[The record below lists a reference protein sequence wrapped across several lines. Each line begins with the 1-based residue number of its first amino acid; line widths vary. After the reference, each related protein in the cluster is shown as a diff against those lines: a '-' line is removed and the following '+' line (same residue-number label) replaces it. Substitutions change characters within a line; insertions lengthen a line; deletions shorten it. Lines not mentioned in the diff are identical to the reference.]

1 MASCRRDEGR
11 PGTGVGFMKIA
22 SILACALSGASVAL
36 GAAGAD
42 EMQEPAFALPQEVVS
57 AATAFQAYMSGAAK
71 IDAGFADGE
80 QVARGLKT
88 ASAYET
94 TQMEEGMVAYGAIV
108 ALQDE
113 RFVAGVERAAGRG
126 EDRAVF
132 AEQLIQDPARA
143 TQVDGAD
150 EAARRIEAALG
161 DKAGALVTAGTQV
174 KAAAYSVQHQ
184 AWSQATV
191 ADPEGRLADVKA
203 RSAERTTPSDDDNQ
217 AMLAALVAADPAAA
231 AADAAQGVFTPIEA
245 RSLALAAESVL
256 GRAHSA
262 DRDRLTP
269 LFSDIDSA
277 ECLRMAKLNLY
288 QCMAVAGPQYEDI
301 YCLGQHAML
310 ETAKCVAGAAR
321 SAGATQMVAS
331 LSPRPDGASAS
342 GSSYVPLAAHYRVKI
357 DPNN

>member
-1 MASCRRDEGR
+1 VM
-11 PGTGVGFMKIA
+11 
-22 SILACALSGASVAL
+22 ACALTGACVAM

-57 AATAFQAYMSGAAK
+57 AATAFQQYMSGAAR

-94 TQMEEGMVAYGAIV
+94 SQMEEGMVAYGAIV

-126 EDRAVF
+126 DDRAIF

-150 EAARRIEAALG
+150 EAARRIEAALS
-161 DKAGALVTAGTQV
+161 DRANALVTAGGQV
-174 KAAAYSVQHQ
+174 KSAAYSVQRQ
-184 AWSQATV
+184 AWSQVTV
-191 ADPEGRLADVKA
+191 SDAQGRLADVKA
-203 RSAERTTPSDDDNQ
+203 RSAERAAPSDDDNQ
-217 AMLAALVAADPAAA
+217 AMLAALVAADPSG
-231 AADAAQGVFTPIEA
+231 AADTGQGAFTPIEA

-269 LFSDIDSA
+269 LFSDVDSA
-277 ECLRMAKLNLY
+277 ECLRMAKLDLY

-310 ETAKCVAGAAR
+310 ETAKCVAGAAHGV
-321 SAGATQMVAS
+321 GAPQVVAS
-331 LSPRPDGASAS
+331 LSPRPEGASAS
-342 GSSYVPLAAHYRVKI
+342 SASYVPLAAHYRVKI

>member
-1 MASCRRDEGR
+1 MRIAIVMASALG
-11 PGTGVGFMKIA
+11 G
-22 SILACALSGASVAL
+22 ACVAL

-42 EMQEPAFALPQEVVS
+42 EMQEPAFALPREVVS
-57 AATAFQAYMSGAAK
+57 AATAFQQYMSGAAK

-94 TQMEEGMVAYGAIV
+94 SQMEEGMVAYGAIV
-108 ALQDE
+108 ALQDA

-126 EDRAVF
+126 DDRAIF

-150 EAARRIEAALG
+150 EAARRIEAAFN
-161 DKAGALVTAGTQV
+161 DRASALVTAATQV
-174 KAAAYSVQHQ
+174 KASAYSVQHQ
-184 AWSQATV
+184 AWSQAPV
-191 ADPEGRLADVKA
+191 SDAQGRLADVKA
-203 RSAERTTPSDDDNQ
+203 RSAERAAPSDDDNQ
-217 AMLAALVAADPAAA
+217 AMLAALVAADPSQTG
-231 AADAAQGVFTPIEA
+231 ADAGQDAFTPIEA

-269 LFSDIDSA
+269 LFSDVDSA
-277 ECLRMAKLNLY
+277 ECLRMAKLDLY
-288 QCMAVAGPQYEDI
+288 QCMAVAVPQYEDI

-310 ETAKCVAGAAR
+310 ETATCVAGAAHGV
-321 SAGATQMVAS
+321 GAAQVVAS
-331 LSPRPDGASAS
+331 LPPRPEGASAS
-342 GSSYVPLAAHYRVKI
+342 NASYVPLAAHYRVKI
-357 DPNN
+357 DPND

>member
-1 MASCRRDEGR
+1 
-11 PGTGVGFMKIA
+11 MKFA
-22 SILACALSGASVAL
+22 KVMACALTGACVAM

-57 AATAFQAYMSGAAK
+57 AATAFQQYMSGAAK

-80 QVARGLKT
+80 QVAHGLKT

-108 ALQDE
+108 ALQDD

-126 EDRAVF
+126 DDKAIF

-150 EAARRIEAALG
+150 DAARRIEAALN
-161 DKAGALVTAGTQV
+161 DRANALVAAGTQV
-174 KAAAYSVQHQ
+174 KSAAYSVQHQ
-184 AWSQATV
+184 AWSQVTV
-191 ADPEGRLADVKA
+191 SDAQGRLADVKA
-203 RSAERTTPSDDDNQ
+203 RSAERAVPSDDDNQ
-217 AMLAALVAADPAAA
+217 AMLATLVAADPSA
-231 AADAAQGVFTPIEA
+231 AADAGQGAFTPIEA
-245 RSLALAAESVL
+245 RALALAAESVL

-269 LFSDIDSA
+269 LFSDVDSA
-277 ECLRMAKLNLY
+277 ECLRMAKLDLY
-288 QCMAVAGPQYEDI
+288 QCMSVAGPQYEDI

-310 ETAKCVAGAAR
+310 ETAKCVVGAAH
-321 SAGATQMVAS
+321 GVGVPQVVAS
-331 LSPRPDGASAS
+331 LSPRPEGASAS
-342 GSSYVPLAAHYRVKI
+342 NVSYVPLAAHYRVKI
-357 DPNN
+357 DPDN

>member
-1 MASCRRDEGR
+1 
-11 PGTGVGFMKIA
+11 MKIA
-22 SILACALSGASVAL
+22 SVMACALVGACVAI

-57 AATAFQAYMSGAAK
+57 AATAFQQYISGASK

-80 QVARGLKT
+80 AVARGLKT

-126 EDRAVF
+126 DDRAIF

-161 DKAGALVTAGTQV
+161 DRASALVAAGTQV

-184 AWSQATV
+184 AWSQVAV
-191 ADPEGRLADVKA
+191 ADPQARLADVKA
-203 RSAERTTPSDDDNQ
+203 HSAERATPSDDDNQ
-217 AMLAALVAADPAAA
+217 AMLAALVASETDPSAA
-231 AADAAQGVFTPIEA
+231 AADMGQGDFTPIEA

-269 LFSDIDSA
+269 LFSDVDSA

-310 ETAKCVAGAAR
+310 ETAKCVAGAAHG
-321 SAGATQMVAS
+321 AGAPQVVAS
-331 LSPRPDGASAS
+331 LSPRPEGASAS
-342 GSSYVPLAAHYRVKI
+342 AASYVPLAAHYRVKI

>member
-1 MASCRRDEGR
+1 
-11 PGTGVGFMKIA
+11 MKIA
-22 SILACALSGASVAL
+22 SVVACALAGACVAM

-57 AATAFQAYMSGAAK
+57 AATAFQQYMSGAAK

-94 TQMEEGMVAYGAIV
+94 SQMEEGMVAYGAIV

-126 EDRAVF
+126 DDRAIF

-150 EAARRIEAALG
+150 EAARRIEAALS
-161 DKAGALVTAGTQV
+161 DRASALVTAGGQV
-174 KAAAYSVQHQ
+174 KSAAYSVQRQ
-184 AWSQATV
+184 AWSQAAV
-191 ADPEGRLADVKA
+191 SDAQGRLADVKA
-203 RSAERTTPSDDDNQ
+203 RSAERAAPSDDDNQ
-217 AMLAALVAADPAAA
+217 AMLAALVAADASAT
-231 AADAAQGVFTPIEA
+231 DAEGRQGAFTPIEA
-245 RSLALAAESVL
+245 RALALAAESVL

-269 LFSDIDSA
+269 LFSDVDSA
-277 ECLRMAKLNLY
+277 ECLRMAKLDLY

-310 ETAKCVAGAAR
+310 ETAKCVAGAAHG
-321 SAGATQMVAS
+321 AGAPQVVAS
-331 LSPRPDGASAS
+331 LSPRPEGASAS
-342 GSSYVPLAAHYRVKI
+342 SASYVPLAAHYRVKI
-357 DPNN
+357 DPND

>member
-1 MASCRRDEGR
+1 
-11 PGTGVGFMKIA
+11 MKIA
-22 SILACALSGASVAL
+22 SVVACALAGACVAM

-57 AATAFQAYMSGAAK
+57 AATAFQQYMSGAAK

-88 ASAYET
+88 ASAYEAS
-94 TQMEEGMVAYGAIV
+94 QMEEGMVAYGAIV

-113 RFVAGVERAAGRG
+113 RFVTGVERAAGRG
-126 EDRAVF
+126 DDRAIF

-150 EAARRIEAALG
+150 EAARRIEAALS
-161 DKAGALVTAGTQV
+161 DRASALVAAGAQV
-174 KAAAYSVQHQ
+174 KAAAYTVQHQ
-184 AWSQATV
+184 AWSQVSVGDAQ
-191 ADPEGRLADVKA
+191 GRLADVKA
-203 RSAERTTPSDDDNQ
+203 RSGERAAPSDDDNQ
-217 AMLAALVAADPAAA
+217 AMLAALVATDPTGAAG
-231 AADAAQGVFTPIEA
+231 DAGQGAFTPIQA

-256 GRAHSA
+256 GRAHGA

-269 LFSDIDSA
+269 LFSDVDSA
-277 ECLRMAKLNLY
+277 ECLRMAKLDLY

-310 ETAKCVAGAAR
+310 ETAKCVAGAAHG
-321 SAGATQMVAS
+321 AGAPQMVAS
-331 LSPRPDGASAS
+331 LSPRAEGASATNA
-342 GSSYVPLAAHYRVKI
+342 SYVPLAAHYRVKI

>member
-1 MASCRRDEGR
+1 MK
-11 PGTGVGFMKIA
+11 KIA
-22 SILACALSGASVAL
+22 IVVACALGGACAAL

-57 AATAFQAYMSGAAK
+57 AATAFQQYMSGAAK

-108 ALQDE
+108 ALQDP
-113 RFVAGVERAAGRG
+113 RFVAGVQRAAGRG
-126 EDRAVF
+126 EDRAIF
-132 AEQLIQDPARA
+132 AEQLIQDPART

-150 EAARRIEAALG
+150 EAARRIEAAFG
-161 DKAGALVTAGTQV
+161 DRAAALVAAGTQV
-174 KAAAYSVQHQ
+174 KAAAYSVQHL
-184 AWSQATV
+184 AWSQAAV
-191 ADPEGRLADVKA
+191 SDAQGRLADVKA
-203 RSAERTTPSDDDNQ
+203 RSAERAAPSDDDNQ
-217 AMLAALVAADPAAA
+217 AMLAALVGADPSPPGAG
-231 AADAAQGVFTPIEA
+231 AAQGPFTPIEA

-269 LFSDIDSA
+269 LFSDVDSA
-277 ECLRMAKLNLY
+277 ECLRMAKLDLY
-288 QCMAVAGPQYEDI
+288 QCMSVAGPQYEDI

-310 ETAKCVAGAAR
+310 ETAKCVAGAAHGV
-321 SAGATQMVAS
+321 GATQMVAS
-331 LSPRPDGASAS
+331 LPEGASAS
-342 GSSYVPLAAHYRVKI
+342 NASYVPLAAHYRVKI
-357 DPNN
+357 DPND